1 MPFAPP
7 LFGEGAEAVVVIK
20 SLHDTYTTSH
30 APTIVTRKYTN
41 MKLGI
46 IGLPNS
52 GKTTLFNALTGG
64 NFETSAVSSG
74 QFEVNTAVVSV
85 PDERLDVLEKMYK
98 AKKKVFA
105 AITYTD
111 VGGVDKGIGEG
122 GLEGQLRNELQ
133 QVDGYV
139 HVIRAFES
147 DVVPHP
153 YNSVDPQ
160 RDLEIL
166 DGEFLLLD
174 TLAVEKRLERIESEL
189 KLKGK
194 RADQNL
200 VDEKPLMEKLK
211 AHLDTE
217 QPLRNLELDAREH
230 KMLRSFGFLTIKPVL
245 IVLNLGDERKA
256 NDDQINYSYKRAN
269 HVGLQAALEAEL
281 SQLDPEDAEMFME
294 EYGVTE
300 LSADKVIRLSY
311 ALVNIQSFLT
321 AGEQEVRAWTIPV
334 GATAW
339 DAAGAIHSDIQK
351 GFIRAEV
358 TPYTDLAE
366 LGSEKEVKAAGK
378 MRLESKEYV
387 VQEGDVILFRH
398 SG

>member
-1 MPFAPP
+1 
-7 LFGEGAEAVVVIK
+7 
-20 SLHDTYTTSH
+20 
-30 APTIVTRKYTN
+30 

-64 NFETSAVSSG
+64 NYETSAVSSG
-74 QFEVNTAVVSV
+74 QFEVNTAVVNV
-85 PDERLDVLEKMYK
+85 PDERLDVLEEMYK

-105 AITYTD
+105 TITYTD
-111 VGGVDKGIGEG
+111 LGGLDKGVGEG
-122 GLEGQLRNELQ
+122 GLDGQFRNELQ

-139 HVIRAFES
+139 HVVRAFES
-147 DVVPHP
+147 DLVAHP
-153 YNSVDPQ
+153 YNSIDPQ

-166 DGEFLLLD
+166 DSEFLLLD
-174 TLAVEKRLERIESEL
+174 TLAVEKRIERIESEL
-189 KLKGK
+189 RLKGK
-194 RADQNL
+194 RADQTL
-200 VDEKPLMEKLK
+200 VDEQPLMEKLK

-217 QPLRNLELDAREH
+217 KPLRDLDLDEREQ
-230 KMLRSFGFLTIKPVL
+230 KMIRSFGFLSIKPVL
-245 IVLNLGDERKA
+245 IVINLGDERKPG
-256 NDDQINYSYKRAN
+256 DDQINYKYKRAK

-294 EYGVTE
+294 EYGITE
-300 LSADKVIRLSY
+300 LSAHKVIRLSY
-311 ALVNIQSFLT
+311 DLVGIQSFLT
-321 AGEQEVRAWTIPV
+321 AGEKEVRAWTIPA

-339 DAAGAIHSDIQK
+339 EAAGAIHSDIQK

-358 TPYTDLAE
+358 TPYADLVA

-387 VQEGDVILFRH
+387 VQEGDVIVFRH